1 MKRIL
6 LKPLQQHM
14 REYVGDEALKNKYN
28 GYNDNEN
35 EIDKFIAELRLLKG
49 LPFSY
54 LVPDE
59 KLLPPESI
67 RFFILDESWLNALT
81 DGALSIGR
89 NTKNEALADAMLI
102 RNIVENAAGKMGVLR
117 FEIMHPNH
125 RRTPSAPEVSGNIRS
140 GFIMRSE
147 LVKKWNGL
155 EAFGYDGDKNLKILR
170 MESLSKE
177 ILICIFDGSLTK
189 LVVSEPKTN
198 LRFGCPDNS
207 GIITLRSLDE
217 STFGEPVKDK
227 TLNLNNYT
235 ENNGKIKVAA
245 LAGAIKNELGT
256 EIKSSE
262 LAFELIAVAK
272 RAEFMKGSE

>member
-14 REYVGDEALKNKYN
+14 REYFRDDLLKNRDNSY
-28 GYNDNEN
+28 NEN
-35 EIDKFIAELRLLKG
+35 EIDSFIAELRLLKD

-67 RFFILDESWLNALT
+67 RFFILDENWLNALA

-89 NTKNEALADAMLI
+89 NTKNEALADMMLMQ
-102 RNIVENAAGKMGVLR
+102 NIVENADSKMAAVR

-125 RRTPSAPEVSGNIRS
+125 RRTPLAPEVSGDIRS

-155 EAFGYDGDKNLKILR
+155 GVFGYDGATRLEILR
-170 MESLSKE
+170 MESLSNE

-189 LVVSEPKTN
+189 IVVSEPKTN

-207 GIITLRSLDE
+207 GIIKLRSLNE
-217 STFGEPVKDK
+217 STFGEPEDK
-227 TLNLNNYT
+227 TLNLNNFM
-235 ENNGKIKVAA
+235 ENNGKIKVTS
-245 LAGAIKNELGT
+245 LAEAIKNELGK